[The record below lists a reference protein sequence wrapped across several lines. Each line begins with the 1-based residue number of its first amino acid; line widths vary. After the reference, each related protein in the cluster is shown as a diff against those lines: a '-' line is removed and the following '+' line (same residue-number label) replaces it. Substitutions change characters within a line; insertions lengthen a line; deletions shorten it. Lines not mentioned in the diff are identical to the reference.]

1 MIARC
6 TPRAVWS
13 VLVAAFCAALI
24 QRTGVLLGYWK
35 QSYNPN
41 TPFALLMVVAYAVSL
56 VLCLNI
62 AADHRSSP
70 AMRNAWFLFAG
81 SSALSILRHLTQAA
95 VASGLFP
102 GLGREA
108 SYIPVQ
114 VPMALA
120 LILLFAGLLS
130 MWGAFSALR
139 LGFHPKRIDIAAVM
153 LMLLM
158 LPPILIR
165 NAERLPAFVSG
176 WAVALPFAGAL
187 FLPACGGIA
196 VLLHRT
202 AIQMRGG
209 RTALALRVLIWY
221 PGLRLAAM
229 LASVDP
235 FLRAIPALSVVAYA
249 VYQTAPLVFTL
260 ALAYRWQITVKA
272 SAALEAEAVTWR
284 ELYPMET
291 PVA

>member
-120 LILLFAGLLS
+120 LIHPLRFLETPAVWVGLAVS
-130 MWGAFSALR
+130 GAF
-139 LGFHPKRIDIAAVM
+139 V
-153 LMLLM
+153 
-158 LPPILIR
+158 
-165 NAERLPAFVSG
+165 
-176 WAVALPFAGAL
+176 AGAVY
-187 FLPACGGIA
+187 C
-196 VLLHRT
+196 RRRSEN
-202 AIQMRGG
+202 RG
-209 RTALALRVLIWY
+209 
-221 PGLRLAAM
+221 
-229 LASVDP
+229 
-235 FLRAIPALSVVAYA
+235 
-249 VYQTAPLVFTL
+249 
-260 ALAYRWQITVKA
+260 
-272 SAALEAEAVTWR
+272 
-284 ELYPMET
+284 
-291 PVA
+291 